1 MHFKLPA
8 CNSRIAFFF
17 SSFSGST
24 PFMGSRGSG
33 GGAPPIIC
41 IILAATS
48 GGGGRIISSG
58 GSMRSISGGG
68 GPAMRIISGGSI
80 RSISVPGILMGI
92 RIIISGGGILIGIR
106 CNISG
111 GGILAPMAL
120 KDQKLEALP
129 SGGRLSY
136 LSISGGG
143 GIIFIIGC
151 CICASIGTSLGVL
164 EPEEDDPFSQS
175 SELANISNWGRTK

>member
-58 GSMRSISGGG
+58 GSMRSIS
-68 GPAMRIISGGSI
+68 
-80 RSISVPGILMGI
+80 VPGILMGI

-129 SGGRLSY
+129 RSRGRLSY